1 MCVYPCMCVHMW
13 VCERGKEKER
23 DGSKYD
29 KMFINAGGEYTDVCY
44 NTLQI
49 LCFLKLLITAGEK
62 QLTNSSFADPKCPGT

>member
-1 MCVYPCMCVHMW
+1 MCVYLCMCVHMW

-49 LCFLKLLITAGEK
+49 LCFFETFNNRWGKAAHK
-62 QLTNSSFADPKCPGT
+62 FQLC